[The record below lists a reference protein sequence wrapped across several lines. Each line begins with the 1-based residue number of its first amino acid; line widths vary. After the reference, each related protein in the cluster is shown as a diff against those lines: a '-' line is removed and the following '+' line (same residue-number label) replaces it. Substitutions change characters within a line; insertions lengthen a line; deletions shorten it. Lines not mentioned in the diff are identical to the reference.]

1 MTPAAP
7 TKSFKKAYS
16 ARLDDKRRLTIPADW
31 RFEGEGASSYL
42 AVYHPAHAAI
52 MVLPPDMKDRIESAS
67 RRPEIMSDPV
77 KFDALMRLGELS
89 QDIACDKAGRVVL
102 DESLLRAAGIERD
115 VELKGAFSSFLIRSV
130 TPPAPDRES
139 AEARGMLE
147 ALAEL
152 MK

>member
-1 MTPAAP
+1 MSLTAP
-7 TKSFKKAYS
+7 TKSFKKAYTG
-16 ARLDDKRRLTIPADW
+16 RLDDKRRLTIPADW
-31 RFEGEGASSYL
+31 RFDGEGAAAYL

-77 KFDALMRLGELS
+77 KFDALVRLGELS
-89 QDIACDKAGRVVL
+89 QDISCDKAGRVVL
-102 DESLLRAAGIERD
+102 DESLLTAAGIDRD

-130 TPPAPDRES
+130 NPPAPDRDS
-139 AEARGMLE
+139 PDARAMLE